1 MSIERAL
8 NSYTNPE
15 YSVSHSLK
23 NNIHTLI
30 FTKGTMKY
38 AYSSVSLEKNK
49 IMLFPM
55 DTKDHHEFSLIFNT
69 NIFDSFDKKVCQ
81 IRDDLNFMNAFCF
94 GKETSF
100 DYNSLPAMLRKVK
113 TMNGDFFEYSGIA
126 IVDYEMKFL
135 IKFSLV
141 FDTDTG
147 EISVREEYQ
156 YFSSDGKSDVRTLD
170 WDYFK
175 THFIFTCAASKIEK
189 SLTSILLSDATV
201 VHMVNL

>member
-1 MSIERAL
+1 MAL
-8 NSYTNPE
+8 KSYTNPE
-15 YSVSHSLK
+15 YSVSHWIK
-23 NNIHTLI
+23 NNIYTI
-30 FTKGTMKY
+30 VFTKGSMSY
-38 AYSSVSLEKNK
+38 AYSCVSLEQNK
-49 IMLFPM
+49 LMLFPHNL
-55 DTKDHHEFSLIFNT
+55 KDHNEFSLIFNT
-69 NIFDSFDKKVCQ
+69 DIFDEYDEIICKM
-81 IRDDLNFMNAFCF
+81 RNDLNFMNAFCF

-126 IVDYEMKFL
+126 IVDDEMKFL